1 MSDMAISLAKGFVL
15 YLLTIN
21 VAIGPAIAA
30 SIAIIAI
37 IIIARLV
44 IDLIIYVNRFRTS
57 DIITWILSLS
67 MKMEESL
74 IWYMISSIIL

>member
-1 MSDMAISLAKGFVL
+1 MAISLAEGFVL

>member
-1 MSDMAISLAKGFVL
+1 MAISLAKGFVL